1 MLFDVMKPEFIRCE
15 NLAKDVLSLYP
26 PFYDNWS
33 IYMIDEDDSCENP
46 LVVKYALGWMR
57 LSAF

>member
-26 PFYDNWS
+26 PFYDIRS
-33 IYMIDEDDSCENP
+33 IYMVDEDDSCENP
-46 LVVKYALGWMR
+46 LVVKYSLDRIRLGY
-57 LSAF
+57 